1 MESALDQPQNSPI
14 SRFLDRLL
22 LRSALT
28 PDEQRAILS
37 LVGETQR
44 VAARRD
50 IVSPDEVVTS
60 ACLVVRGLVA
70 RYDQMLDGRRQITSF
85 YIPGDMCD
93 LHSVVAP
100 KASWSITAISP
111 ATVVRV
117 PHRQL
122 RELCVRYPAIALA
135 FWRDGTVDAS
145 VFAKWVGNLGR
156 KNAKAR
162 IAHVMCEMGLR
173 MEAAGLGERT
183 SYDLPATQEQLGD
196 ATGLTPVHVNRT
208 LQEIRGQGLL
218 TFRDGRVEIRD
229 WDALAHLAEFDPG
242 YLLLEGPPHR
252 IIPTDVVAEPA
263 AAE

>member
-1 MESALDQPQNSPI
+1 LSQPQSSPV
-14 SRFLDRLL
+14 SLFLERLL

-28 PDEQRAILS
+28 AEEQR
-37 LVGETQR
+37 LVLALTGER
-44 VAARRD
+44 ARFGAHVD
-50 IVSPDEVVTS
+50 IIMPGQTVEN
-60 ACLVVRGLVA
+60 ACLVERGLVA

-111 ATVVRV
+111 ATIVRI

-122 RELCVRYPAIALA
+122 RDLCIRNPAIALA

-145 VFAKWVGNLGR
+145 IFAKWVGNLGR

-162 IAHVMCEMGLR
+162 ISHVMCEMGMR
-173 MEAAGLGERT
+173 NEAAHLGSRT
-183 SYDLPATQEQLGD
+183 SYELPVTQEQLGE

-208 LQEIRGQGLL
+208 LQQIRGQDLL
-218 TFRDGRVEIRD
+218 RFANRQVEILD
-229 WDALAHLAEFDPG
+229 WDGLASLAEFDPDF
-242 YLLLEGPPHR
+242 LMLDGPPHR
-252 IIPTDVVAEPA
+252 IIPPTFEQERATA
-263 AAE
+263 H